1 MSSKLDKPIEHWL
14 KEINFPKLY
23 KKTSGNEL
31 TETEI
36 HFLLY
41 RISRM
46 KDISIDA
53 ETLELIKAIDKTCSN
68 DFAETL
74 LQFFFD
80 NGAEAK
86 HKWCMT
92 LASVLGNDK
101 IIDTLK
107 TKANS
112 WLDNARPKM
121 AEYAVQAIVL
131 NASTKAFRIVDYFS
145 RKYKSKSIGKTA
157 TLTFKSV
164 AEFMGVSENDLSDA
178 IIPDFGF
185 ESLFKVFEIKG
196 DEYRA
201 FIDNDFKIA
210 FLNEDNL
217 LLNALPK
224 GASLELKNEFKNI
237 AKEIKET
244 VRAQTP
250 RLESCLVTQR
260 FWTSEKW
267 KALFLNNPV
276 MFVYAVHLIWGIYDE
291 HNILQKTF
299 AVQEDQTLINKDGNE
314 INLESDKKI
323 GIVHPLLLETE
334 TVSYWKNYLFDLE
347 LPTVF
352 PQLERKIFKT
362 TNADKKIKIS
372 NNYRGVK
379 LNAFTFIGTL
389 DKKGWS
395 RGSVGDGGNILSY
408 YKTFTYEN
416 ITAIIEQ
423 IGVVNIGYYEEPAIL
438 GGLMFVTGNKIRFGS
453 YFYDEP
459 GDEND
464 TRLIN
469 FGDVPPIIYSEV
481 IADMETLK

>member
-1 MSSKLDKPIEHWL
+1 M
-14 KEINFPKLY
+14 
-23 KKTSGNEL
+23 
-31 TETEI
+31 
-36 HFLLY
+36 
-41 RISRM
+41 SRM

-53 ETLELIKAIDKTCSN
+53 ETLELIKAVDKTSSS
-68 DFAETL
+68 DFADML

-101 IIDTLK
+101 IIDTLR

-112 WLDNARPKM
+112 WLNNARPKM

-131 NASTKAFRIVDYFS
+131 NASTKALRIVDYFS

-157 TLTFKSV
+157 TLAFKSV

-178 IIPDFGF
+178 IIPDLGF
-185 ESLFKVFEIKG
+185 EGLFKVFDIKG
-196 DEYRA
+196 DAYRA

-217 LLNALPK
+217 LLQVLPR
-224 GASLELKNEFKNI
+224 GASLELKNEFKTI
-237 AKEIKET
+237 AKEIKEI
-244 VRAQTP
+244 VSAQTP
-250 RLESCLVTQR
+250 RLESCLVAQR

-267 KALFLNNPV
+267 EVLFLNNPV

-299 AVQEDQTLINKDGNE
+299 AVQEDQTLIDKDGDE
-314 INLESDKKI
+314 INLEPDKKI
-323 GIVHPLLLETE
+323 SIVHPLLLKSETI
-334 TVSYWKNYLFDLE
+334 SHWKNYLFDLE
-347 LPTVF
+347 LAPIV
-352 PQLERKIFKT
+352 PQLERKIFKIVDT
-362 TNADKKIKIS
+362 EKKVKIS
-372 NNYRGVK
+372 NNYRGIKV
-379 LNAFTFIGTL
+379 NAFTFIGTL

-395 RGSVGDGGNILSY
+395 RGSVRDGGGILSY
-408 YKTFTYEN
+408 YKTFTDEN

-423 IGVVNIGYYEEPAIL
+423 IGVVSIGYYEEPAIL
-438 GGLMFVTGNKIRFGS
+438 GGLMFVTGNKIRFGG

-459 GDEND
+459 RDESD
-464 TRLIN
+464 FRLIN

-481 IADMETLK
+481 IADIETLKQLKIEN